1 MKSSPTSS
9 FLILNW
15 NDLLDLME
23 FFSSLWC
30 FKSCRNLIQILT
42 KSRIKCQAYQHSI
55 MKNKTHCFVSGEN
68 LKPFLTNR
76 SLANFMQFSSNTGRK
91 HKVASNN
98 LLWSFFFF
106 LSYIFAKK
114 SAFDLYFHA
123 DPEASERRRNTK

>member
-42 KSRIKCQAYQHSI
+42 KSRTKCQAYQHSI
-55 MKNKTHCFVSGEN
+55 MNNKTHCFVSGEN

-76 SLANFMQFSSNTGRK
+76 SLANFMQVSSNTGRK

-106 LSYIFAKK
+106 KLHFAKK
-114 SAFDLYFHA
+114 SAFELYSHA
-123 DPEASERRRNTK
+123 DPEASDRRRNTK